1 MENTFTLFI
10 VVVGVL
16 LPLAGIGAAQL
27 CLHAPQRRSAIV
39 RERTRREATEIALER
54 AARLDRERQALLAFA
69 AHDRE
74 TAAAARTRP
83 TISASGPQVVDIGV
97 ELRRNYA
104 ALRGVA

>member
-1 MENTFTLFI
+1 MENTFTLS
-10 VVVGVL
+10 VVVIGVL
-16 LPLAGIGAAQL
+16 LPLASIGAAQL
-27 CLHAPQRRSAIV
+27 YLHAPQRRSAVI

-74 TAAAARTRP
+74 TAAAQTRP
-83 TISASGPQVVDIGV
+83 AVSASGAQVVDIGV

-104 ALRGVA
+104 ALRGAA